1 MKGFE
6 GLVGLVGL
14 STVGD
19 GGNEGLT
26 ILGGGA
32 VVLGGLANCL
42 GSG

>member
-1 MKGFE
+1 M
-6 GLVGLVGL
+6 GLVGL
-14 STVGD
+14 STVGA

-32 VVLGGLANCL
+32 VVFGGLANCL